1 MTPLEELT
9 CGVSGGIVFPKLSL
23 NGNATVAPMA
33 EAMFLRF
40 SVLLQ
45 DVIGCTPVRVVCESL
60 ESDVV
65 SE

>member
-1 MTPLEELT
+1 M
-9 CGVSGGIVFPKLSL
+9 FPKLSL

-45 DVIGCTPVRVVCESL
+45 DVIGCTLVRVVWESL

-65 SE
+65 FE